1 LEILSDHGM
10 LIRWI
15 HFVAGVT
22 WIGLLW
28 FFNWVNGPFMASLDA
43 ETKNKVIPQLMPRTL
58 WWFRWGAAFTWITGL
73 SYAWILGSADM
84 SPDVQGS
91 VMKWFSAST
100 RGNWIGLGFIY
111 GTIMAFNVWFII
123 WPRQKKIIMAT
134 VKGENPPEK
143 AQWAKVATNAS
154 RINTYLSLPLLFAM
168 GAAKHMGE
176 LRTSGEN
183 PEFLPAAGIVT
194 VIGFA
199 VAWLFI
205 HKVGPSVGKGLTS

>member
-1 LEILSDHGM
+1 MI
-10 LIRWI
+10 IRWI

-28 FFNWVNGPFMASLDA
+28 FFNWVNGPFMAALDA

-58 WWFRWGAAFTWITGL
+58 WWFRWGAAFTWISGVT
-73 SYAWILGSADM
+73 YAWILGSNDM

-91 VMKWFSAST
+91 VMKWFHASA
-100 RGNWIGLGFIY
+100 RGNWIGLGFVY
-111 GTIMAFNVWFII
+111 GTIMAFNVWFVI
-123 WPRQKKIIMAT
+123 WPRQKKIIMST

-168 GAAKHMGE
+168 GAAKHAGE
-176 LRTSGEN
+176 LGGAMSTNFALS
-183 PEFLPAAGIVT
+183 AGLIT

-205 HKVGPSVGKGLTS
+205 HKVGPAVGKGLTG